1 MWKDSPYKT
10 QRSPSFS
17 LSPPHLF
24 PFPISLI
31 PCPVSPSHSSPP
43 SLTSL
48 SHPHSLV
55 MTSREELRDRVSSMD
70 EPGHQAVD
78 KITTT
83 FHYTTSTSSSSPADP
98 NTLSPLP
105 VAHVHP
111 FTSWSVSTG
120 STIGFSRLRMS
131 HLSLLVLVLHN
142 SILVLLLRASRSHS
156 DHSSNPS
163 DSPSLL
169 YLASVAVV
177 FTELLKLS
185 ICFLVLIFSMLSS
198 SSSVPIRQGLA
209 CILSSVFQPREII
222 RLSLPSACY
231 ALQNNLLYLALSN
244 LEAATFQVV
253 YQLKILATALFSILL
268 LRRTLSVKQWS
279 SLLLL
284 MMGVTLVQWQT
295 AVPHHP
301 SPGNSSE
308 EPEEKPILGFMAV
321 ILACLSSGFAGCYF
335 ERILK
340 SSSTYALVSNEAE
353 KDGPSLSTSSQPISP
368 PSLWVRNG
376 QLGISATFFSLL
388 LMILTDGPMIRD
400 HGLLQGFGPLP
411 WIVVL
416 NQALGGLLVAAVV
429 KYADNI
435 LKGFATSLSILLSG
449 LISYLF
455 LGFHPTLPF
464 LFGASLVLLSTFLYG
479 RRA

>member
-1 MWKDSPYKT
+1 
-10 QRSPSFS
+10 
-17 LSPPHLF
+17 
-24 PFPISLI
+24 
-31 PCPVSPSHSSPP
+31 
-43 SLTSL
+43 
-48 SHPHSLV
+48 
-55 MTSREELRDRVSSMD
+55 
-70 EPGHQAVD
+70 
-78 KITTT
+78 
-83 FHYTTSTSSSSPADP
+83 
-98 NTLSPLP
+98 
-105 VAHVHP
+105 
-111 FTSWSVSTG
+111 
-120 STIGFSRLRMS
+120 MS

-340 SSSTYALVSNEAE
+340 SSSTYAL
-353 KDGPSLSTSSQPISP
+353 PISP